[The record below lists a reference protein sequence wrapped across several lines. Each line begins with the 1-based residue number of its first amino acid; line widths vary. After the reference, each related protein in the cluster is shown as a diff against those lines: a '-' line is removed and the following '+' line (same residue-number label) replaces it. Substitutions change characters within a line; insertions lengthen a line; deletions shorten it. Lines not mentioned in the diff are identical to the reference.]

1 MNLFIAQDFKNRKR
15 WEKREAK
22 LLRPT
27 LSAIYSVMKPLVRY
41 TVQDLMKLTK
51 LNRATVYPRLT
62 ELDRK
67 FLVSKHAEEEERTD
81 SHIYYVRNI

>member
-1 MNLFIAQDFKNRKR
+1 MNLFITQDFKNRKR
-15 WEKREAK
+15 WAK
-22 LLRPT
+22 AQTKTLRPT
-27 LSAIYSVMKPLVRY
+27 LAVVYDVMKPMVRY

-67 FLVSKHAEEEERTD
+67 FLVSKYAEEDERTE
-81 SHIYYVRNI
+81 SFIYYIRNI

>member
-1 MNLFIAQDFKNRKR
+1 MNLFIAQDFKNRKM
-15 WEKREAK
+15 WYKQQEK

-27 LSAIYSVMKPLVRY
+27 LAQVYNVMKPLVRY

-67 FLVSKHAEEEERTD
+67 FLVSKHAEDEERTN
-81 SHIYYVRNI
+81 SYIYYVKNI